1 MELANIEKLLEKYL
15 NAETTLNEEKI
26 LQTYFTSGK
35 VAPHLEEYSF
45 MFNYFQQ
52 SKNETFTKT
61 IQLKSEKTS
70 KMNWKW
76 LSVAASVVLLFS
88 TYIGYGE
95 YQEREQ
101 RRQFEQIKEALQ
113 MVSTN
118 LNKGNEA
125 LYAVSNNIN
134 KGKKAIGYLNTY
146 EKAVNK
152 VIETVN

>member
-15 NAETTLNEEKI
+15 NAETTLSEEKI
-26 LQTYFTSGK
+26 LEAYFISGE

-45 MFNYFQQ
+45 MFNYFKQ
-52 SKNETFTKT
+52 SKNEKFTKT
-61 IQLKSEKTS
+61 IQLKPEKTS
-70 KMNWKW
+70 RMNWKW

-88 TYIGYGE
+88 TYIGYGK
-95 YQEREQ
+95 YQEQEQ
-101 RRQFEQIKEALQ
+101 RRQFEQIKEALH

-134 KGKKAIGYLNTY
+134 KGKEAIGHLNTY